1 MKEFSKMENYKDKER
16 LFTRMESF
24 LKEFFKMEDR
34 QMGLDSVLMENLSL
48 WMKWIECFYELKQ
61 K

>member
-16 LFTRMESF
+16 LFTKMESF
-24 LKEFFKMEDR
+24 LKEFFRMEDR
-34 QMGLDSVLMENLSL
+34 QMGLDSVLMESLSL
-48 WMKWIECFYELKQ
+48 WMKLIECFFELKQ

>member
-34 QMGLDSVLMENLSL
+34 QTGLDSVLMESLSL

>member
-1 MKEFSKMENYKDKER
+1 MKEFSKMEKYKDKER

-34 QMGLDSVLMENLSL
+34 QMGLDSVLMESLSL
-48 WMKWIECFYELKQ
+48 WMKWIECFFELKQ

>member
-1 MKEFSKMENYKDKER
+1 MKEVSKMENYKDKER

-24 LKEFFKMEDR
+24 LKEFFKMEDK
-34 QMGLDSVLMENLSL
+34 QMGSDSVLTESLSL
-48 WMKWIECFYELKQ
+48 RMKLIECFYELKQ